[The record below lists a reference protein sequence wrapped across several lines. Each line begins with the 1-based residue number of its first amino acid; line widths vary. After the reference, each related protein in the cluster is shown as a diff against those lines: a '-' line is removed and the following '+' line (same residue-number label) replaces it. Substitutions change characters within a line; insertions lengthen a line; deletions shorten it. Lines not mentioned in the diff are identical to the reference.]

1 MKQNKVI
8 LILGVVG
15 LVLWAYTIYSSIPLA
30 KHLNFNTLK
39 MILENMLSIESLVTP
54 AGFIIAIAGAV
65 ISNKIAVI
73 AGGVISLVMPVYG
86 IIDSGNTDIFI
97 ILSIL
102 ISAVIIVISAAGKK
116 IKL

>member
-1 MKQNKVI
+1 MKQNKVT

-15 LVLWAYTIYSSIPLA
+15 LVLWVYTIYSSIPLA

-39 MILENMLSIESLVTP
+39 MILENMLSIENLITP
-54 AGFIIAIAGAV
+54 AGFIIAIVGTV

-73 AGGVISLVMPVYG
+73 TGGVISVIMPIYG
-86 IIDSGNTDIFI
+86 IIDGRNTDVFI

-102 ISAVIIVISAAGKK
+102 ISAVIIALNVAGKK
-116 IKL
+116 LKL